1 MSAAENANNF
11 VFNRGNF
18 AIIAPPYANKDYYLI
33 EFGFITEKLI
43 EKWNY
48 NYNAYVNAVVF
59 EDWKGRSDKYRAG
72 ALGFKGG
79 VILPTQPWVPLLF
92 SFNVGYAKTVLNKN
106 PLIGNESQ
114 NIEKKVMILLEA
126 GLLYR
131 IDKYFIRFS
140 YQRSNVK
147 YLTRHT
153 FISLGV
159 SY

>member
-18 AIIAPPYANKDYYLI
+18 AVIAPPYVNKDYYLI

-59 EDWKGRSDKYRAG
+59 EDWRDRSDKYRAG

-92 SFNVGYAKTVLNKN
+92 SFNVGYA
-106 PLIGNESQ
+106 
-114 NIEKKVMILLEA
+114 
-126 GLLYR
+126 
-131 IDKYFIRFS
+131 
-140 YQRSNVK
+140 
-147 YLTRHT
+147 
-153 FISLGV
+153 
-159 SY
+159 